1 MVLLSPG
8 RARFAQRDILPIALL
23 GITQFGILIALLNY
37 GLRFIPSGRAALI
50 FATFPLLTLVLA
62 AALGHERLTVP
73 KILGVLLTIAGVG
86 LALGEKVIQGGG
98 THEWVGELAKDGRIL
113 RKRAGAKRPLNSNVP
128 PKPTLKKS
136 DLPGRA
142 PLPQQMGEFGY
153 DTIDVLEEDPEVFKR
168 LSDRRA
174 DMD

>member
-1 MVLLSPG
+1 MTEKPEFIYDTHGDWQATRIGPYIFDG
-8 RARFAQRDILPIALL
+8 RGEWIGFTEFRSVYTRD
-23 GITQFGILIALLNY
+23 G
-37 GLRFIPSGRAALI
+37 
-50 FATFPLLTLVLA
+50 
-62 AALGHERLTVP
+62 
-73 KILGVLLTIAGVG
+73 
-86 LALGEKVIQGGG
+86 
-98 THEWVGELAKDGRIL
+98 EWVGELAKDGRIL

-142 PLPQQMGEFGY
+142 PLPQQMGEFGF

>member
-1 MVLLSPG
+1 MTEKPEFIYDTHGDWQATRIGPYIFDG
-8 RARFAQRDILPIALL
+8 RGEWVGFTEGRSIYTRD
-23 GITQFGILIALLNY
+23 G
-37 GLRFIPSGRAALI
+37 
-50 FATFPLLTLVLA
+50 
-62 AALGHERLTVP
+62 
-73 KILGVLLTIAGVG
+73 
-86 LALGEKVIQGGG
+86 
-98 THEWVGELAKDGRIL
+98 EWVGELAKDGRIL

-128 PKPTLKKS
+128 SKPTLKKS

-142 PLPQQMGEFGY
+142 PLPQQMGEFGF